1 MKTLSLNIIN
11 NSGYAYSVYREVF
24 EYVKPNGEVM
34 LFRININT
42 RYHNDIDLSLFTPT
56 NGFVSVAGF
65 MDIDGLF
72 AIGSSGN
79 NPKFKQLATE
89 DANIIK
95 EWVKKVFH

>member
-1 MKTLSLNIIN
+1 
-11 NSGYAYSVYREVF
+11 
-24 EYVKPNGEVM
+24 
-34 LFRININT
+34 
-42 RYHNDIDLSLFTPT
+42 
-56 NGFVSVAGF
+56 

-72 AIGSSGN
+72 AISSSGN